1 MILLL
6 DENLPRRVAEA
17 INVLGTVE
25 AAHVTKYLPPGT
37 SDVEVCQFLADK
49 PDWVLVTQDERIRKR
64 PHELAA
70 LRKANVGM
78 FVLTGRKDRNVE
90 EMLSFLVACL
100 DGMRSFAANHQR
112 PYVVGISD
120 RRRFKSLIR

>member
-17 INVLGTVE
+17 LNVLGTVE

-37 SDVEVCQFLADK
+37 PDIQVSAFLADK

-70 LRKANVGM
+70 LRKAHAGV

-90 EMLSFLVACL
+90 EMLSFLASCL
-100 DGMRSFAANHQR
+100 EGMRLAAAKYRR

-120 RRRFKSLIR
+120 RRRFDLLVR